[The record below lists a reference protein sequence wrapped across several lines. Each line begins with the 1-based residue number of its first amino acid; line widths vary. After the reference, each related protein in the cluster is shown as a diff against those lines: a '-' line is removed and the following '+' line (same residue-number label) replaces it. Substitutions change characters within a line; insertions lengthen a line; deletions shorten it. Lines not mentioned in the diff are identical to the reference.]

1 MPENLPNEQSS
12 FQPQQPQYQ
21 QPQFQQPGGTP
32 PDNYLVWAILST
44 VLCCL
49 PFGIVSIVKSTQVN
63 NKWALGDFAGAQ
75 QASADAKK
83 WAIIAAI
90 AQVVFIILYLLIFG
104 SVFLAAFKSGF
115 REGYN

>member
-1 MPENLPNEQSS
+1 MEPNESQ
-12 FQPQQPQYQ
+12 FQQPKYQ

-44 VLCCL
+44 IFCCL

-63 NKWALGDFAGAQ
+63 NKWAVGDIAGAQ

-83 WAIIAAI
+83 FAIIAAI
-90 AQVVFIILYLLIFG
+90 VQVVLAILYTIFFG
-104 SVFLAAFKSGF
+104 FAIFNAAKNGQLHS
-115 REGYN
+115 Y